1 MGGKAND
8 HAERAEA
15 PSATGRHPAANAGA
29 ALLVS
34 GLFGATAAYG
44 SAFLPGGAPGWAGPT
59 LAVGAV
65 LTMTGTA
72 LLAAAREGA
81 GPLTAVL
88 GGGGLLLALAMIALW
103 SIPPADAA
111 NPRLVLGLPARAA
124 HLLYGIGLLPALVV
138 PLVYAW
144 SFDRA
149 TLSEED
155 VRRVRAASGSADDH
169 PATTP

>member
-8 HAERAEA
+8 PAKRAEA
-15 PSATGRHPAANAGA
+15 PSVKGRLSAAKAGA
-29 ALLVS
+29 ALLVL
-34 GLFGATAAYG
+34 GLFAAAAAYG
-44 SAFLPGGAPGWAGPT
+44 SAFQPGGAPGWAGPT

-72 LLAAAREGA
+72 LVATARQGA
-81 GPLTAVL
+81 GPLTVVL
-88 GGGGLLLALAMIALW
+88 GGGGLLLALGMIALW
-103 SIPPADAA
+103 SIPPTDAA
-111 NPRLVLGLPARAA
+111 TPRLVLGLPARAA

-155 VRRVRAASGSADDH
+155 VRRVRAASLPADDH
-169 PATTP
+169 PPTTP